1 MAHVNSKDMF
11 PIIVTPMAA
20 MKYENSDSS
29 RHRFQDIC
37 QPISQIVLK
46 NFIKIWSVLYIIK
59 LLTGKNTQYNQ
70 QY

>member
-46 NFIKIWSVLYIIK
+46 NFIKIW
-59 LLTGKNTQYNQ
+59 
-70 QY
+70 